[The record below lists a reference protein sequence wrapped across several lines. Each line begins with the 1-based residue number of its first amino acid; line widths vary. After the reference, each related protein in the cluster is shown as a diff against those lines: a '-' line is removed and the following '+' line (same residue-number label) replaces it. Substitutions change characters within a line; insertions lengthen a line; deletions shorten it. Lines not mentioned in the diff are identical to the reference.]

1 MWDRADHI
9 CVKLFTLNMQARGA
23 EYILRWWHP
32 PSGNLSIDEIC
43 NFKKSSCC
51 RIIAKQVICWFR
63 CFQNCLSFIGMKKY
77 KTMFNLQQWTKA
89 ERFMVFLCKVIILF
103 TVERPKHTGE

>member
-51 RIIAKQVICWFR
+51 RIVAKQVICWFR
-63 CFQNCLSFIGMKKY
+63 CSEL
-77 KTMFNLQQWTKA
+77 
-89 ERFMVFLCKVIILF
+89 RLF
-103 TVERPKHTGE
+103 YWDEKSQKNVQLTAVD